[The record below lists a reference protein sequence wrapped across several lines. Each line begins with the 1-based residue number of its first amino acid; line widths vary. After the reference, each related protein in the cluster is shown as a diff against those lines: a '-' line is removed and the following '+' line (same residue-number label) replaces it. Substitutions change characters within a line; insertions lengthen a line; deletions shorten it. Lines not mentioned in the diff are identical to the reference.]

1 VAFQTDAGRSEIK
14 AENLTPYMQIP
25 QPRKAVN
32 PDLVTVAEALKLDG
46 KVEPRHSTPSER
58 RQNSARVRLQPH
70 QEGRGSDFI
79 ADLPLPASQ
88 PNDAACPG
96 PTQMAD
102 TVAVLHTEG
111 R

>member
-1 VAFQTDAGRSEIK
+1 
-14 AENLTPYMQIP
+14 
-25 QPRKAVN
+25 
-32 PDLVTVAEALKLDG
+32 
-46 KVEPRHSTPSER
+46 
-58 RQNSARVRLQPH
+58 
-70 QEGRGSDFI
+70 
-79 ADLPLPASQ
+79 LPASQ